1 MAEQSEQSEPPA
13 ESGETI
19 AAPEA
24 PEAKPKRH
32 ARSARETAENPEPP
46 PRHAVILHNDPH
58 NSFGFVIDTL
68 VKILAID
75 TSRAKFFAETAHR
88 TGKCAVWTG
97 LKEHAEMKAALI
109 TGEGPD
115 PFAVMSLGDDAKPLK
130 ATVEPVPGT

>member
-1 MAEQSEQSEPPA
+1 MAERSEQSDSPA
-13 ESGETI
+13 ESVAATETR
-19 AAPEA
+19 EA
-24 PEAKPKRH
+24 ESKRQ
-32 ARSARETAENPEPP
+32 ARSARKTAENPEPP

-109 TGEGPD
+109 TGQGPD
-115 PFAVMSLGDDAKPLK
+115 PFAVMSLGDDARPLK
-130 ATVEPVPGT
+130 TTVEPVPGT